1 MSNNAGSSCN
11 NDGSS
16 NNSSSG
22 GARVATDPKKS
33 FSLHCCCVIV
43 DITPVS
49 QPVARL
55 TSATTASGRDVAA
68 AGAAGGGA
76 AGGASSSGLG
86 LSENVSQLA
95 SQLFRFGSKKRSG
108 VCICNAHLHH
118 GSLDRLLQQQQE
130 QQQQQQQP
138 QQQQQQ
144 QQASG
149 ERSISWLVD
158 GGGAGALLN
167 AASSDESDDK
177 KQQQLKQQQQLLA
190 DETPPRPPAAKS
202 KPKHSVKEEF
212 ERGVEVEKFY
222 HQINGD
228 IFEITRRVR
237 AKHEESIKRKG
248 SVRLTEPHYV
258 RVPPQL
264 PPRRQKSAEEVAMP
278 KSALRQTEQLEWFD
292 RKAQQRHSARSAEGG
307 QVREETMEWLRLQ
320 KRDRDRDRETPA
332 RTASGPSEITVLKDE
347 LPDWLLEHLP
357 RRAEIGA
364 ADKPVS
370 SAYAKALAE
379 LLKKPLSRQSSGPCE
394 VSLLKTDI
402 MDWLTKMQST
412 GSAQSKA
419 TRRGQHRSKGG
430 SIRSNSQEEQSTE
443 HAALQRKRH
452 SLGHSE
458 EEEQQQKQQQQ
469 QQKQQQQLPRLDWI
483 AYPLHTATAA
493 ATTTV
498 PSGYDVPVRR
508 EERARERR
516 LRHSASEVVSTATT
530 TPQLERLERLYAK
543 PHKER
548 YQYVP
553 KDTSA
558 STHHKSKR
566 ERSRRHQTQ
575 RSATVT
581 EMSLPRAANP
591 CKAKRKSSSAE
602 RAPRSRSPS
611 PCTDP
616 ACPLLP
622 VCTDPH
628 CRYLECRRRR
638 CLTSSASSVNLA
650 RHQQLAQVQL
660 HAVPAHLINDSA
672 ATTPTTTATPPPTT
686 AAIDVAAATAAAA
699 AAAATSTERRL
710 IICHECRSCAPLLS
724 CQNRKCLNA
733 AKCNSLP
740 RCAADFNRLR
750 TTLAQPPATLDDIE
764 PAPLDL
770 ELQPL
775 PLLPQ
780 QQQQQQHQAPQ
791 QLQHYRSNSQPN
803 TLQRGDSNLG
813 WLETVQQ
820 QHQLQ
825 PQQQQHLAQQPQHHH
840 HHHQHVLHTVTSNGG
855 GKLMKS
861 ASAASLNSRRRRHKT
876 VHFGENLL
884 REVCQNRKLIKEQE
898 QVPSGSA
905 PMQANIQMLYNFVEG
920 VLSSWVDDDED
931 QVRSGAESEPEH
943 GLVALQP
950 IHRCNRLRYQC
961 IRRVVEEAA
970 DLQGTLKLGNSRY
983 RHRHWR
989 STAKQCNEM
998 FLRKIS
1004 DDDRMSLTTA
1014 VSDEDDGESVMASP
1028 YKAKATGTAASSF
1041 NCTGAVRKAGF
1052 LSVKK
1057 WLLRK
1062 KHQIELARKRG
1073 WKGYWVCLKGT
1084 TLLFYPC
1091 DSREGRSVEAA
1102 PKHLI
1107 IVDGA
1112 IMQPIPEHPKRDY
1125 IFCLSTAFGDA
1136 YLFQAPCQV
1145 ELENWVNSIHSA
1157 CAAAFARHRGKTGTL
1172 HLLQEEIFRL
1182 EKAIES
1188 DHKLKHMAEL
1198 QQSVVTDQ
1206 ETRHQIQT
1214 QILQWEENLER
1225 LHCEQFRLR
1234 CYMASLQSGEL
1245 PNPKSLLTHVSRPT
1259 KNTLNKLGVFTVSS
1273 FHAFICARSPSL
1285 LNNLLAGRGATKRR
1299 PPMLSR
1305 SNSGSSRRS
1314 MQMNSRDEP
1323 EKTFKVAMPDNAY
1336 STVYLR
1342 EAMSVEEFLA
1352 SACAR
1357 RSLNPM
1363 EHFVRV
1369 KKRRDMEDHN
1379 YFVPHRNDLIENY
1392 LHNHEFVEVC
1402 MKILYQVELQRT
1414 TLEQMWGF
1422 SVEAE
1427 LIENAERQD
1436 ELCCYVSRVEDKSVA
1451 MHNGIIKGDEI
1462 MVINGAIV
1470 SDLDMMYLESVLQEE
1485 QSLSMMMRS
1494 SRTEPPDLVG
1504 IMRVTDDMI
1513 DSLVCPPPPTDPP
1526 VMSEEMITGLIVPAP
1541 GWNGTGKD
1549 LYSPEAESSPAP
1561 SFVDPTVAQ
1570 LSVGI
1575 VGGVAGLGVAK
1586 PTSRTSS
1593 FEIENLL
1600 KTAEQVTGFCRSPQ
1614 ETRKSSPTGSVT
1626 SSVSTTAL
1634 TPSRQ
1639 LTDAEKLRKVI
1650 MELVDTE
1657 RTYVKHLNNLLEHYL
1672 EPMKRETFLS
1682 NAEINALFGNI
1693 HEIVTFQRQFL
1704 QNLEEALELEPE
1716 FNKFEHCGQFRNV
1729 LFAIGSAFLYYVNHF
1744 KLYSSFCA
1752 SHSKAQKVL
1761 HPNEGNH
1768 ALQEFLAARN
1778 PKQQHSSTLES
1789 YLIKPIQR
1797 ILKYPLLLQQM
1808 RNLTDTRADEHVH
1821 LCEALKGMEKVAE
1834 HINEMQRIHEEYGAI
1849 FDHLFRQHQKSCK
1862 QPIDLS
1868 PGDLLYYG
1876 GVEWL
1881 NISDFLGKIKKGLE
1895 LHAMCFV
1902 FKSAVVFLCKE
1913 RLRQKKKLMGVS
1925 SKNAPNEVEII
1936 RYQVLIP
1943 VTEVQVRASSAKDM
1957 DSHFLWEL
1965 IHLRSQLQRR
1975 SEKVYVL
1982 SNSTADFRNAFLK
1995 TIRQIIRESVR
2006 NMSIPMKNFGGS
2018 SGSVSGLSSQLG
2030 GYAGNSQTLERPK
2043 QQITIVQGSHT
2054 LGKPKKKSGSQR
2066 HSAGNIDYD
2075 NLSGSQE
2082 GDDLPPTVGVV
2093 HYAPHTHTQQQ
2104 QQLLQ
2109 QQQQQQGGFRSRSK
2123 TLGDVTDAQQPQQQ
2137 QQPQQAAGPHPQP
2150 HPHPREPPP
2159 PPIRQPHLHHHSTD
2173 IERIDPGTKSEG
2185 EEDSQQGT
2193 IRPKATLGRTPNHL
2207 TLSTTS
2213 TLSVG
2218 STGSQ
2223 ARLIQ
2228 SSHPPASYQPV
2239 LMKDLGKS
2247 PSDCE
2252 LYSETEL
2259 ESEAH
2264 AAQVAATF
2272 NLSLGSSGSL
2282 FTTTTAITEP
2292 SHSLQLTQSQTP
2304 SSSSSSPH
2312 SNQII
2317 RHLSPRQ
2324 SPRQSP
2330 REEIEVI
2337 EIFESEA
2344 ERLAATQQVAVVHQ
2358 HSGRESQSQKKR
2370 SEREMIVATDHA
2382 KLTETDATSRYMDKH
2397 LSELEQEDLAGL
2409 AAGRT
2414 CDIAAYMASLRE
2426 KSFDGADVDAEEA
2439 QDQQQNDSSL
2449 SPEPQTIVENTQQII
2464 TVDIE
2469 SPSSRPATESDS
2481 TGGNTTGASE
2491 RSGDETED
2499 EPTNSLASH
2508 IVVIDKKVD
2517 KVFKTKAPEKVAGR
2531 SKSGKRQSIYI
2542 SPDRSK
2548 SQGSSPVRII
2558 KIKSPRNSVSE
2569 QGKRRDSS
2577 QDRLSGSGSGS
2588 GSVAGSGS
2596 GRRTPSPRRSSEG
2609 GGGILKHTSMGG
2621 GGILKP
2627 PASPAKSKSPDRS
2640 CLKKGGPSHVCN
2652 VESSMSLSPRV
2663 SPRGSIDHLSP
2674 DRGISCQR
2682 HSPRS
2687 SFDSHGSSDH
2697 NLDVP
2702 YGGAGGGGGGGA
2714 RKRSMSAHGSFETG
2728 HKAGQGQETYQYYPV
2743 YDNQTCSDHY
2753 VAAAPTSS
2761 RHSRLSKSLE
2771 RSTSRD
2777 STTTSSSHRPYGISP
2792 ERSYVVYSSGPL
2804 RSQSAENTFSQQ
2816 PIYDALP
2823 PRQAPQQ
2830 YMPMV
2835 SYMPDM
2841 DMDVGV
2847 DVGYGPSCPHEQAGY
2862 QLSSSAPEYT
2872 TCIDCL
2878 YQKRPS

>member
-1 MSNNAGSSCN
+1 MGNKLSCSCAPLMRKAYRYEDSPWQSSRRRDGHLLSSFRLWAEVFHVSASGAGTVKWQQVSEDLVPVNITCIQDSPECIFHITAYN
-11 NDGSS
+11 SQVDKILDVRLVQPGTRIGQASECFVYWKDPMTNDTWGLNFTSPID
-16 NNSSSG
+16 
-22 GARVATDPKKS
+22 AKQFRE
-33 FSLHCCCVIV
+33 CCC
-43 DITPVS
+43 
-49 QPVARL
+49 
-55 TSATTASGRDVAA
+55 DVLQSPSFKFSRK
-68 AGAAGGGA
+68 
-76 AGGASSSGLG
+76 ASSSYSLKLDPPGKG
-86 LSENVSQLA
+86 KVKAKRKPLSTPASPSRVRQEPQCTCMSAEQYARLRTDPRVRGSSTLPRNV
-95 SQLFRFGSKKRSG
+95 GSHRITDVDG
-108 VCICNAHLHH
+108 
-118 GSLDRLLQQQQE
+118 QQQGKVVSAVSSTSLYDNVASGGPSQAGDTLQRQLKGQDGAMVANAGVNTNTPGVIVTGVGSGSDMCTQNHVGSQVGQDDGGACQMDMDLSKSE
-130 QQQQQQQP
+130 GTQVGGGLHQSVGTSTKSTGTRSKDFNEDMTRDAHSHDMHHQHNVINNNTRRKTKSTEDMNVDTSTLKRMLKPMPSTESPVTSPEMGRRRYNYYNANAAQTLGPQHMHQHAMNMAMGGGGGGGGGHHVMNNNTLGRGSGGGGGSQSSRFSGSRSSHEIGRGYPPRNLYLELERERERSCIEGSPPSDNVMFDNQCYATTPSSSNGNSDQDQSYGQQQP
-138 QQQQQQ
+138 QQQSSQQ
-144 QQASG
+144 
-149 ERSISWLVD
+149 
-158 GGGAGALLN
+158 
-167 AASSDESDDK
+167 
-177 KQQQLKQQQQLLA
+177 
-190 DETPPRPPAAKS
+190 
-202 KPKHSVKEEF
+202 
-212 ERGVEVEKFY
+212 
-222 HQINGD
+222 
-228 IFEITRRVR
+228 
-237 AKHEESIKRKG
+237 
-248 SVRLTEPHYV
+248 
-258 RVPPQL
+258 
-264 PPRRQKSAEEVAMP
+264 
-278 KSALRQTEQLEWFD
+278 
-292 RKAQQRHSARSAEGG
+292 
-307 QVREETMEWLRLQ
+307 
-320 KRDRDRDRETPA
+320 
-332 RTASGPSEITVLKDE
+332 
-347 LPDWLLEHLP
+347 
-357 RRAEIGA
+357 
-364 ADKPVS
+364 
-370 SAYAKALAE
+370 
-379 LLKKPLSRQSSGPCE
+379 
-394 VSLLKTDI
+394 
-402 MDWLTKMQST
+402 
-412 GSAQSKA
+412 
-419 TRRGQHRSKGG
+419 
-430 SIRSNSQEEQSTE
+430 
-443 HAALQRKRH
+443 
-452 SLGHSE
+452 
-458 EEEQQQKQQQQ
+458 
-469 QQKQQQQLPRLDWI
+469 
-483 AYPLHTATAA
+483 
-493 ATTTV
+493 
-498 PSGYDVPVRR
+498 
-508 EERARERR
+508 
-516 LRHSASEVVSTATT
+516 
-530 TPQLERLERLYAK
+530 
-543 PHKER
+543 
-548 YQYVP
+548 
-553 KDTSA
+553 
-558 STHHKSKR
+558 
-566 ERSRRHQTQ
+566 
-575 RSATVT
+575 
-581 EMSLPRAANP
+581 
-591 CKAKRKSSSAE
+591 
-602 RAPRSRSPS
+602 
-611 PCTDP
+611 
-616 ACPLLP
+616 
-622 VCTDPH
+622 
-628 CRYLECRRRR
+628 
-638 CLTSSASSVNLA
+638 
-650 RHQQLAQVQL
+650 
-660 HAVPAHLINDSA
+660 
-672 ATTPTTTATPPPTT
+672 
-686 AAIDVAAATAAAA
+686 
-699 AAAATSTERRL
+699 
-710 IICHECRSCAPLLS
+710 
-724 CQNRKCLNA
+724 
-733 AKCNSLP
+733 
-740 RCAADFNRLR
+740 
-750 TTLAQPPATLDDIE
+750 
-764 PAPLDL
+764 
-770 ELQPL
+770 
-775 PLLPQ
+775 Q
-780 QQQQQQHQAPQ
+780 QQQQQQHQPHPQ
-791 QLQHYRSNSQPN
+791 QRSS
-803 TLQRGDSNLG
+803 R
-813 WLETVQQ
+813 
-820 QHQLQ
+820 HQ
-825 PQQQQHLAQQPQHHH
+825 
-840 HHHQHVLHTVTSNGG
+840 HHQHQQAPNVTPTPGSPTSRLLMEYEMHLRNTLAKGMDAESYSLHTFEALLSQSMENLANAKSSTLPLPPHRPLSTIRDKERDRDRDGYYSDRNELIRERERERDRGYLSDHNASFSNSRCASCIGESARAQWFRHSDG
-855 GKLMKS
+855 WRSGSSTIGSGSGHGMMTQQVPGSGHKRSPWDSLPSLRQDSSLNDSGYKS
-861 ASAASLNSRRRRHKT
+861 ARADSLEQRAEFIRQDS
-876 VHFGENLL
+876 L
-884 REVCQNRKLIKEQE
+884 RSE
-898 QVPSGSA
+898 
-905 PMQANIQMLYNFVEG
+905 Y
-920 VLSSWVDDDED
+920 LSDRE
-931 QVRSGAESEPEH
+931 
-943 GLVALQP
+943 
-950 IHRCNRLRYQC
+950 
-961 IRRVVEEAA
+961 
-970 DLQGTLKLGNSRY
+970 SRY
-983 RHRHWR
+983 GIVQQASIE
-989 STAKQCNEM
+989 STDSRMCYLTSSE
-998 FLRKIS
+998 IS

-1342 EAMSVEEFLA
+1342 DAMSVEEFLA

-1561 SFVDPTVAQ
+1561 SFVEPTVSQ
-1570 LSVGI
+1570 LAVGA
-1575 VGGVAGLGVAK
+1575 GGVSGLGVAK

-2043 QQITIVQGSHT
+2043 QQITIVHGSHT

-2093 HYAPHTHTQQQ
+2093 HYAPHT
-2104 QQLLQ
+2104 Q
-2109 QQQQQQGGFRSRSK
+2109 QQQQQPGGNGGGFRGRSK
-2123 TLGDVTDAQQPQQQ
+2123 TLGDVTDIIQSPVDSQQPPHQMQQQ
-2137 QQPQQAAGPHPQP
+2137 QQQQQAAAPHQHPHP

-2247 PSDCE
+2247 
-2252 LYSETEL
+2252 SESEIES

-2282 FTTTTAITEP
+2282 FATTTTITTVSSDP
-2292 SHSLQLTQSQTP
+2292 DPYPLSLTQTQTQSLSQTL
-2304 SSSSSSPH
+2304 
-2312 SNQII
+2312 

-2330 REEIEVI
+2330 KQEIEVI

-2344 ERLAATQQVAVVHQ
+2344 ERNAASQQVAVVHQ
-2358 HSGRESQSQKKR
+2358 HPSGSRDSQHKR
-2370 SEREMIVATDHA
+2370 RERERDSSSSSGCSEHVA
-2382 KLTETDATSRYMDKH
+2382 ESDATSRYMDKH
-2397 LSELEQEDLAGL
+2397 LSDLEQENL
-2409 AAGRT
+2409 AAGT

-2426 KSFDGADVDAEEA
+2426 KSFDAADIAEEA
-2439 QDQQQNDSSL
+2439 ADQQQNDSSL
-2449 SPEPQTIVENTQQII
+2449 SPEPQTIVENTQQTV

-2469 SPSSRPATESDS
+2469 SPSRPATESDS
-2481 TGGNTTGASE
+2481 TGNTTGPSE

-2499 EPTNSLASH
+2499 EPTSSLASH

-2517 KVFKTKAPEKVAGR
+2517 KVFKAKSPERGTAAAATATGTVK
-2531 SKSGKRQSIYI
+2531 SKTSKRQSIYI
-2542 SPDRSK
+2542 SPDRCK

-2558 KIKSPRNSVSE
+2558 KIKSPRSSVSE
-2569 QGKRRDSS
+2569 QGKRLSICSSRDNS
-2577 QDRLSGSGSGS
+2577 QDRLS
-2588 GSVAGSGS
+2588 A

-2609 GGGILKHTSMGG
+2609 GGGILKHTNTG

-2640 CLKKGGPSHVCN
+2640 CLKKGGPSHVCSA
-2652 VESSMSLSPRV
+2652 EPTTAATSLSPRI
-2663 SPRGSIDHLSP
+2663 SPRSSVDHLSP
-2674 DRGISCQR
+2674 DRASICQR

-2687 SFDSHGSSDH
+2687 SFDSRDGGSDH

-2702 YGGAGGGGGGGA
+2702 YGGS

-2728 HKAGQGQETYQYYPV
+2728 HKPHAQETYQYYPV

-2753 VAAAPTSS
+2753 VAAAPTTNRYGGSGNG
-2761 RHSRLSKSLE
+2761 RSRLSKSLE

-2777 STTTSSSHRPYGISP
+2777 STTSSSYRAYGVSP

-2804 RSQSAENTFSQQ
+2804 RSQSAENTFSQ
-2816 PIYDALP
+2816 PIYDAL

-2830 YMPMV
+2830 YMPMTMPMV
-2835 SYMPDM
+2835 SYMQEMDM
-2841 DMDVGV
+2841 DMEM
-2847 DVGYGPSCPHEQAGY
+2847 GYGPPPSCPHEPTGQSSY

>member
-1 MSNNAGSSCN
+1 MEQ
-11 NDGSS
+11 
-16 NNSSSG
+16 
-22 GARVATDPKKS
+22 K
-33 FSLHCCCVIV
+33 
-43 DITPVS
+43 
-49 QPVARL
+49 
-55 TSATTASGRDVAA
+55 
-68 AGAAGGGA
+68 
-76 AGGASSSGLG
+76 
-86 LSENVSQLA
+86 
-95 SQLFRFGSKKRSG
+95 
-108 VCICNAHLHH
+108 CI
-118 GSLDRLLQQQQE
+118 R
-130 QQQQQQQP
+130 
-138 QQQQQQ
+138 
-144 QQASG
+144 
-149 ERSISWLVD
+149 
-158 GGGAGALLN
+158 
-167 AASSDESDDK
+167 
-177 KQQQLKQQQQLLA
+177 
-190 DETPPRPPAAKS
+190 
-202 KPKHSVKEEF
+202 
-212 ERGVEVEKFY
+212 
-222 HQINGD
+222 
-228 IFEITRRVR
+228 
-237 AKHEESIKRKG
+237 RKG
-248 SVRLTEPHYV
+248 SVRVTEPAGAHPHV
-258 RVPPQL
+258 RIEQRPQL
-264 PPRRQKSAEEVAMP
+264 PPRRQKSAEEVATMP
-278 KSALRQTEQLEWFD
+278 KSALRQPPEQLEWFD

-307 QVREETMEWLRLQ
+307 QVRDETMEWLKLQ
-320 KRDRDRDRETPA
+320 KTSSPSQPV
-332 RTASGPSEITVLKDE
+332 RTSSGPSEITVLKDE
-347 LPDWLLEHLP
+347 LPDWLLDHLP
-357 RRAEIGA
+357 RKKERDRDRERLPSDAG
-364 ADKPVS
+364 KGVGS
-370 SAYAKALAE
+370 SAYAKALSE

-394 VSLLKTDI
+394 FSLLKTDI
-402 MDWLTKMQST
+402 VEWLTKMQVSGGGT
-412 GSAQSKA
+412 ERGKSRRSHHRRNGSGGDAQP
-419 TRRGQHRSKGG
+419 
-430 SIRSNSQEEQSTE
+430 RSNSQEDAQD
-443 HAALQRKRH
+443 HGQPKAMGHRKRH
-452 SLGHSE
+452 SLGHSGAAS
-458 EEEQQQKQQQQ
+458 EEEQQQ
-469 QQKQQQQLPRLDWI
+469 LTADWI
-483 AYPLHTATAA
+483 AYPLHKLQSLGKQPPPPPTSI
-493 ATTTV
+493 
-498 PSGYDVPVRR
+498 PSGYAVPSALSHTPLCQRR
-508 EERARERR
+508 EERSRERR
-516 LRHSASEVVSTATT
+516 LRHSASEVVGSGAGTASNAH
-530 TPQLERLERLYAK
+530 LERLYAK

-553 KDTSA
+553 KTSKEA
-558 STHHKSKR
+558 GGGAGGGGGGVKK

-575 RSATVT
+575 RSATVSD
-581 EMSLPRAANP
+581 MSAQRSGGQ
-591 CKAKRKSSSAE
+591 KRKSSSAE
-602 RAPRSRSPS
+602 RAPRSPSPG

-616 ACPLLP
+616 DCPLLP
-622 VCTDPH
+622 ICTDPH
-628 CRYLECRRRR
+628 CRYQECQARQ
-638 CLTSSASSVNLA
+638 CLTSSVSSVNLA

-660 HAVPAHLINDSA
+660 HAVPMGMGSDVP
-672 ATTPTTTATPPPTT
+672 TTPSTTATPPPPPPP
-686 AAIDVAAATAAAA
+686 ASAGGAGIGGGGILG
-699 AAAATSTERRL
+699 TERRL
-710 IICHECRSCAPLLS
+710 VICHDCRSCAPLLS
-724 CQNRKCLNA
+724 CRNRKCLNA

-750 TTLAQPPATLDDIE
+750 TQLAQPPTTLDDIE

-770 ELQPL
+770 DLEMQPL
-775 PLLPQ
+775 PSPPRPHPY
-780 QQQQQQHQAPQ
+780 QHQHQ
-791 QLQHYRSNSQPN
+791 HHHYRSNSQPN
-803 TLQRGDSNLG
+803 TLQRGDSASSGGGTGSGGGGGLQMG
-813 WLETVQQ
+813 GGSLAWLEPTTTLVQP
-820 QHQLQ
+820 L
-825 PQQQQHLAQQPQHHH
+825 PAYVHH
-840 HHHQHVLHTVTSNGG
+840 SN

-884 REVCQNRKLIKEQE
+884 REVCQNRKLIKTET

-905 PMQANIQMLYNFVEG
+905 PMKANIQMLYNFVEG
-920 VLSSWVDDDED
+920 VLSAWVDDDED

-943 GLVALQP
+943 GVVPMQP

-1342 EAMSVEEFLA
+1342 DAMSVEEFLA

-1357 RSLNPM
+1357 RNLNPM

-1541 GWNGTGKD
+1541 GWNGTSKD

-1561 SFVDPTVAQ
+1561 SFVDPAMAAQ
-1570 LSVGI
+1570 LAAGGGVV
-1575 VGGVAGLGVAK
+1575 VGGMGGMGGMGGLGVAK

-1600 KTAEQVTGFCRSPQ
+1600 KTAEQ

-1639 LTDAEKLRKVI
+1639 LTDAEKLRKVV

-1704 QNLEEALELEPE
+1704 QNLEESLDLEPE

-1925 SKNAPNEVEII
+1925 SKNATNEVEII

-2018 SGSVSGLSSQLG
+2018 SGSVSGHSSQG
-2030 GYAGNSQTLERPK
+2030 MGPGMGYAGNSQTLERPK
-2043 QQITIVQGSHT
+2043 QQITIVHGSHT

-2082 GDDLPPTVGVV
+2082 ADDLPPSVGVV
-2093 HYAPHTHTQQQ
+2093 HYASGHTHGQQMQ
-2104 QQLLQ
+2104 PAGFRGRSKTVGDVAEITCSSPEPQ
-2109 QQQQQQGGFRSRSK
+2109 QQQQQQQH
-2123 TLGDVTDAQQPQQQ
+2123 VQQVQQGH
-2137 QQPQQAAGPHPQP
+2137 AHGHP

-2159 PPIRQPHLHHHSTD
+2159 PPIRQPHLHHHSSD

-2239 LMKDLGKS
+2239 LMKDLG
-2247 PSDCE
+2247 
-2252 LYSETEL
+2252 
-2259 ESEAH
+2259 
-2264 AAQVAATF
+2264 
-2272 NLSLGSSGSL
+2272 
-2282 FTTTTAITEP
+2282 
-2292 SHSLQLTQSQTP
+2292 
-2304 SSSSSSPH
+2304 
-2312 SNQII
+2312 
-2317 RHLSPRQ
+2317 
-2324 SPRQSP
+2324 
-2330 REEIEVI
+2330 
-2337 EIFESEA
+2337 
-2344 ERLAATQQVAVVHQ
+2344 
-2358 HSGRESQSQKKR
+2358 
-2370 SEREMIVATDHA
+2370 
-2382 KLTETDATSRYMDKH
+2382 
-2397 LSELEQEDLAGL
+2397 
-2409 AAGRT
+2409 
-2414 CDIAAYMASLRE
+2414 
-2426 KSFDGADVDAEEA
+2426 
-2439 QDQQQNDSSL
+2439 
-2449 SPEPQTIVENTQQII
+2449 
-2464 TVDIE
+2464 
-2469 SPSSRPATESDS
+2469 
-2481 TGGNTTGASE
+2481 
-2491 RSGDETED
+2491 
-2499 EPTNSLASH
+2499 
-2508 IVVIDKKVD
+2508 
-2517 KVFKTKAPEKVAGR
+2517 
-2531 SKSGKRQSIYI
+2531 
-2542 SPDRSK
+2542 
-2548 SQGSSPVRII
+2548 SPVW
-2558 KIKSPRNSVSE
+2558 KPR
-2569 QGKRRDSS
+2569 DM
-2577 QDRLSGSGSGS
+2577 
-2588 GSVAGSGS
+2588 
-2596 GRRTPSPRRSSEG
+2596 
-2609 GGGILKHTSMGG
+2609 I
-2621 GGILKP
+2621 
-2627 PASPAKSKSPDRS
+2627 
-2640 CLKKGGPSHVCN
+2640 
-2652 VESSMSLSPRV
+2652 
-2663 SPRGSIDHLSP
+2663 
-2674 DRGISCQR
+2674 
-2682 HSPRS
+2682 
-2687 SFDSHGSSDH
+2687 
-2697 NLDVP
+2697 NLGTDP
-2702 YGGAGGGGGGGA
+2702 
-2714 RKRSMSAHGSFETG
+2714 
-2728 HKAGQGQETYQYYPV
+2728 Q
-2743 YDNQTCSDHY
+2743 
-2753 VAAAPTSS
+2753 
-2761 RHSRLSKSLE
+2761 
-2771 RSTSRD
+2771 
-2777 STTTSSSHRPYGISP
+2777 STTRK
-2792 ERSYVVYSSGPL
+2792 
-2804 RSQSAENTFSQQ
+2804 
-2816 PIYDALP
+2816 D
-2823 PRQAPQQ
+2823 
-2830 YMPMV
+2830 
-2835 SYMPDM
+2835 
-2841 DMDVGV
+2841 DV
-2847 DVGYGPSCPHEQAGY
+2847 
-2862 QLSSSAPEYT
+2862 
-2872 TCIDCL
+2872 
-2878 YQKRPS
+2878 KN

>member
-1 MSNNAGSSCN
+1 MGNKLSCSCAPLMRKAYRYEDSPWQSSRRR
-11 NDGSS
+11 DGHLLSS
-16 NNSSSG
+16 FRLW
-22 GARVATDPKKS
+22 AEV
-33 FSLHCCCVIV
+33 FH
-43 DITPVS
+43 VS
-49 QPVARL
+49 
-55 TSATTASGRDVAA
+55 ASGAGTVKWQQVSEDLVPVNITCIQDSPECIFHITAYNSQVDKILDVRLVQPGTRIGQASECFVYWKDPMTNDTWGLNFTSPIDA
-68 AGAAGGGA
+68 KQFRECCSPSFKFSRK
-76 AGGASSSGLG
+76 ASSSYSLKLDPPGKG
-86 LSENVSQLA
+86 KVKAKRKPLSTPASPSRVRQEPQCTCMSAEQYARLRTDPRVRGSSTLPRNV
-95 SQLFRFGSKKRSG
+95 GSHRITDVDG
-108 VCICNAHLHH
+108 
-118 GSLDRLLQQQQE
+118 QQQGKVVSAVSSTSLYDNVASGGPSQAGDTLQRQLKGQDGAMVANAGVNTNTPGVIVTGVGSGSDMCTQNHVGSQVGQDDGGACQMDMDLSKSE
-130 QQQQQQQP
+130 GTQVGGGLHQSVGTSTKSTGTRSKDFNEDMTRDAHSHDMHHQHNVINNNTRRKTKSTEDMNVDTSTLKRMLKPMPSTESPVTSPEMGRRRYNYYNANAAQTLGPQHMHQHAMNMAMGGGGGGGGGHHVMNNNTLGRGSGGGGGSQSSRFSGSRSSHEIGRGYPPRNLYLELERERERSCIEGSPPSDNVMFDNQCYATTPSSSNGNSDQDQSYGQQQP
-138 QQQQQQ
+138 QQQSSQQ
-144 QQASG
+144 
-149 ERSISWLVD
+149 
-158 GGGAGALLN
+158 
-167 AASSDESDDK
+167 
-177 KQQQLKQQQQLLA
+177 
-190 DETPPRPPAAKS
+190 
-202 KPKHSVKEEF
+202 
-212 ERGVEVEKFY
+212 
-222 HQINGD
+222 
-228 IFEITRRVR
+228 
-237 AKHEESIKRKG
+237 
-248 SVRLTEPHYV
+248 
-258 RVPPQL
+258 
-264 PPRRQKSAEEVAMP
+264 
-278 KSALRQTEQLEWFD
+278 
-292 RKAQQRHSARSAEGG
+292 
-307 QVREETMEWLRLQ
+307 
-320 KRDRDRDRETPA
+320 
-332 RTASGPSEITVLKDE
+332 
-347 LPDWLLEHLP
+347 
-357 RRAEIGA
+357 
-364 ADKPVS
+364 
-370 SAYAKALAE
+370 
-379 LLKKPLSRQSSGPCE
+379 
-394 VSLLKTDI
+394 
-402 MDWLTKMQST
+402 
-412 GSAQSKA
+412 
-419 TRRGQHRSKGG
+419 
-430 SIRSNSQEEQSTE
+430 
-443 HAALQRKRH
+443 
-452 SLGHSE
+452 
-458 EEEQQQKQQQQ
+458 
-469 QQKQQQQLPRLDWI
+469 
-483 AYPLHTATAA
+483 
-493 ATTTV
+493 
-498 PSGYDVPVRR
+498 
-508 EERARERR
+508 
-516 LRHSASEVVSTATT
+516 
-530 TPQLERLERLYAK
+530 
-543 PHKER
+543 
-548 YQYVP
+548 
-553 KDTSA
+553 
-558 STHHKSKR
+558 
-566 ERSRRHQTQ
+566 
-575 RSATVT
+575 
-581 EMSLPRAANP
+581 
-591 CKAKRKSSSAE
+591 
-602 RAPRSRSPS
+602 
-611 PCTDP
+611 
-616 ACPLLP
+616 
-622 VCTDPH
+622 
-628 CRYLECRRRR
+628 
-638 CLTSSASSVNLA
+638 
-650 RHQQLAQVQL
+650 
-660 HAVPAHLINDSA
+660 
-672 ATTPTTTATPPPTT
+672 
-686 AAIDVAAATAAAA
+686 
-699 AAAATSTERRL
+699 
-710 IICHECRSCAPLLS
+710 
-724 CQNRKCLNA
+724 
-733 AKCNSLP
+733 
-740 RCAADFNRLR
+740 
-750 TTLAQPPATLDDIE
+750 
-764 PAPLDL
+764 
-770 ELQPL
+770 
-775 PLLPQ
+775 Q
-780 QQQQQQHQAPQ
+780 QQQQQQHQPHPQ
-791 QLQHYRSNSQPN
+791 QRSS
-803 TLQRGDSNLG
+803 R
-813 WLETVQQ
+813 
-820 QHQLQ
+820 HQ
-825 PQQQQHLAQQPQHHH
+825 
-840 HHHQHVLHTVTSNGG
+840 HHQHQQAPNVTPTPGSPTSRLLMEYEMHLRNTLAKGMDAESYSLHTFEALLSQSMENLANAKSSTLPLPPHRPLSTIRDKERDRDRDGYYSDRNELIRERERERDRGYLSDHNASFSNSRCASCIGESARAQWFRHSDG
-855 GKLMKS
+855 WRSGSSTIGSGSGHGMMTQQVPGSGHKRSPWDSLPSLRQDSSLNDSGYKS
-861 ASAASLNSRRRRHKT
+861 ARADSLEQRAEFIRQDS
-876 VHFGENLL
+876 L
-884 REVCQNRKLIKEQE
+884 RSE
-898 QVPSGSA
+898 
-905 PMQANIQMLYNFVEG
+905 Y
-920 VLSSWVDDDED
+920 LSDRE
-931 QVRSGAESEPEH
+931 
-943 GLVALQP
+943 
-950 IHRCNRLRYQC
+950 
-961 IRRVVEEAA
+961 
-970 DLQGTLKLGNSRY
+970 SRY
-983 RHRHWR
+983 GIVQQASIE
-989 STAKQCNEM
+989 STDSRMCYLTSSE
-998 FLRKIS
+998 IS

-1342 EAMSVEEFLA
+1342 DAMSVEEFLA

-1561 SFVDPTVAQ
+1561 SFVEPTVSQ
-1570 LSVGI
+1570 LAVGA
-1575 VGGVAGLGVAK
+1575 GGVSGLGVAK

-1600 KTAEQVTGFCRSPQ
+1600 KTAEQ

-2043 QQITIVQGSHT
+2043 QQITIVHGSHT

-2093 HYAPHTHTQQQ
+2093 HYAPHT
-2104 QQLLQ
+2104 Q
-2109 QQQQQQGGFRSRSK
+2109 QQQQQPGGNGGGFRGRSK
-2123 TLGDVTDAQQPQQQ
+2123 TLGDVTDIIQSPVDSQQPPHQMQQQ
-2137 QQPQQAAGPHPQP
+2137 QQQQQAAAPHQHPHP

-2247 PSDCE
+2247 
-2252 LYSETEL
+2252 SESEIES

-2282 FTTTTAITEP
+2282 FATTTTITTVSSDP
-2292 SHSLQLTQSQTP
+2292 DPYPLSLTQTQTQSLSQTL
-2304 SSSSSSPH
+2304 
-2312 SNQII
+2312 

-2330 REEIEVI
+2330 KQEIEVI

-2344 ERLAATQQVAVVHQ
+2344 ERNAASQQVAVVHQ
-2358 HSGRESQSQKKR
+2358 HPSGSRDSQHKR
-2370 SEREMIVATDHA
+2370 RERERDSSSSSGCSEHVA
-2382 KLTETDATSRYMDKH
+2382 ESDATSRYMDKH
-2397 LSELEQEDLAGL
+2397 LSDLEQENL
-2409 AAGRT
+2409 AAGT

-2426 KSFDGADVDAEEA
+2426 KSFDAADIAEEA
-2439 QDQQQNDSSL
+2439 ADQQQNDSSL
-2449 SPEPQTIVENTQQII
+2449 SPEPQTIVENTQQTV

-2469 SPSSRPATESDS
+2469 SPSRPATESDS
-2481 TGGNTTGASE
+2481 TGNTTGPSE

-2499 EPTNSLASH
+2499 EPTSSLASH

-2517 KVFKTKAPEKVAGR
+2517 KVFKAKSPERGTAAAATATGTVK
-2531 SKSGKRQSIYI
+2531 SKTSKRQSIYI
-2542 SPDRSK
+2542 SPDRCK

-2558 KIKSPRNSVSE
+2558 KIKSPRSSVSE
-2569 QGKRRDSS
+2569 QGKRLSICSSRDNS
-2577 QDRLSGSGSGS
+2577 QDRLS
-2588 GSVAGSGS
+2588 A

-2609 GGGILKHTSMGG
+2609 GGGILKHTNTG

-2640 CLKKGGPSHVCN
+2640 CLKKGGPSHVCSA
-2652 VESSMSLSPRV
+2652 EPTTAATSLSPRI
-2663 SPRGSIDHLSP
+2663 SPRSSVDHLSP
-2674 DRGISCQR
+2674 DRASICQR

-2687 SFDSHGSSDH
+2687 SFDSRDGGSDH

-2702 YGGAGGGGGGGA
+2702 YGGS

-2728 HKAGQGQETYQYYPV
+2728 HKPHAQETYQYYPV

-2753 VAAAPTSS
+2753 VAAAPTTNRYGGSGNG
-2761 RHSRLSKSLE
+2761 RSRLSKSLE

-2777 STTTSSSHRPYGISP
+2777 STTSSSYRAYGVSP

-2804 RSQSAENTFSQQ
+2804 RSQSAENTFSQ
-2816 PIYDALP
+2816 PIYDAL

-2830 YMPMV
+2830 YMPMTMPMV
-2835 SYMPDM
+2835 SYMQEMDM
-2841 DMDVGV
+2841 DMEM
-2847 DVGYGPSCPHEQAGY
+2847 GYGPPPSCPHEPTGQSSY

>member
-1 MSNNAGSSCN
+1 MQSLEQAQLGQL
-11 NDGSS
+11 
-16 NNSSSG
+16 
-22 GARVATDPKKS
+22 DPALK
-33 FSLHCCCVIV
+33 
-43 DITPVS
+43 T
-49 QPVARL
+49 
-55 TSATTASGRDVAA
+55 
-68 AGAAGGGA
+68 
-76 AGGASSSGLG
+76 
-86 LSENVSQLA
+86 
-95 SQLFRFGSKKRSG
+95 
-108 VCICNAHLHH
+108 HH
-118 GSLDRLLQQQQE
+118 GSLDRLLQQQEKQL
-130 QQQQQQQP
+130 QLAP
-138 QQQQQQ
+138 QQQHQQLQ
-144 QQASG
+144 QRPSASAVHSMG
-149 ERSISWLVD
+149 GVID
-158 GGGAGALLN
+158 GGGSGALLGS
-167 AASSDESDDK
+167 ADSDGDGDDEK
-177 KQQQLKQQQQLLA
+177 EPEL
-190 DETPPRPPAAKS
+190 PPRPPSRIKS
-202 KPKHSVKEEF
+202 QTHVRHIKEEF
-212 ERGVEVEKFY
+212 DRGVEVEKFY

-237 AKHEESIKRKG
+237 ARDEDTIEQKVIKRKG
-248 SVRLTEPHYV
+248 SVRLPPEPPPRQASAVASTAAGALPQVYRAHGHGHV
-258 RVPPQL
+258 HQHHVHRHGVESGKPQL
-264 PPRRQKSAEEVAMP
+264 PPRRQKSAEEVP
-278 KSALRQTEQLEWFD
+278 VSKSTTRAPEELEWFD
-292 RKAQQRHSARSAEGG
+292 RKAQQRHSARSAESGA
-307 QVREETMEWLRLQ
+307 VREETIEWL
-320 KRDRDRDRETPA
+320 A
-332 RTASGPSEITVLKDE
+332 RQRGPVRTSSGPSEITVMKDE
-347 LPDWLLEHLP
+347 VPDWLLEHLP
-357 RRAEIGA
+357 RKRSMVERPTESKTSA
-364 ADKPVS
+364 AS
-370 SAYAKALAE
+370 YAKALKEELAE
-379 LLKKPLSRQSSGPCE
+379 LLKKPLSRQSSAQHSE
-394 VSLLKTDI
+394 FSLLKTDI
-402 MDWLTKMQST
+402 VEWLTKLQTSSRS
-412 GSAQSKA
+412 SAREEAPPPK
-419 TRRGQHRSKGG
+419 TRRAHHRRNG
-430 SIRSNSQEEQSTE
+430 SGDTQRSHSQEDATVAQQ
-443 HAALQRKRH
+443 AARKRH
-452 SLGHSE
+452 SLGHSDRSE
-458 EEEQQQKQQQQ
+458 EEM
-469 QQKQQQQLPRLDWI
+469 LDWI
-483 AYPLHTATAA
+483 AYPLNRLQSLGKPPPMQQ
-493 ATTTV
+493 V
-498 PSGYDVPVRR
+498 PTMDRRQPFVELHHKPAVPPLQSQLHQQQPICA
-508 EERARERR
+508 ERERR
-516 LRHSASEVVSTATT
+516 SHERSRERKLRHSASEVVTAPTT
-530 TPQLERLERLYAK
+530 SAAAQSQLERLYAK

-553 KDTSA
+553 KDAKDIMLPPKESAMTTAATS
-558 STHHKSKR
+558 STVRESKR

-575 RSATVT
+575 RSATVSD
-581 EMSLPRAANP
+581 MSGHHNGGL
-591 CKAKRKSSSAE
+591 KRKSSSAE
-602 RAPRSRSPS
+602 RAPRSPS
-611 PCTDP
+611 PCNDP
-616 ACPLLP
+616 ACRLLP
-622 VCTDPH
+622 ICTDPH
-628 CRYLECRRRR
+628 CRFLECQTIERGAGM
-638 CLTSSASSVNLA
+638 TTVTTSASTINLA
-650 RHQQLAQVQL
+650 RHQQVARAQM
-660 HAVPAHLINDSA
+660 HTVPAHITSDD
-672 ATTPTTTATPPPTT
+672 TPTPPPPPPP
-686 AAIDVAAATAAAA
+686 
-699 AAAATSTERRL
+699 TSQQQQQQQMQQFQSAPQRRL
-710 IICHECRSCAPLLS
+710 VICHECRSCAPLLT
-724 CQNRKCLNA
+724 CQNRKCFNA

-740 RCAADFNRLR
+740 RSAADFNRLR
-750 TTLAQPPATLDDIE
+750 TTLAQPPTTLDDIE
-764 PAPLDL
+764 PAP
-770 ELQPL
+770 ETPS
-775 PLLPQ
+775 PQ
-780 QQQQQQHQAPQ
+780 MPRHPGMQ
-791 QLQHYRSNSQPN
+791 YRSNSQPN
-803 TLQRGDSNLG
+803 TLQRGDSAAAL
-813 WLETVQQ
+813 WQQ
-820 QHQLQ
+820 DAMGAVGSGPMLTTGMATHTILSSSQ
-825 PQQQQHLAQQPQHHH
+825 PPLPPSSLHITHAANGRHYYNGRNGNGMSHL
-840 HHHQHVLHTVTSNGG
+840 NGTN

-884 REVCQNRKLIKEQE
+884 REVCQNRKLIKTE

-905 PMQANIQMLYNFVEG
+905 PMKANIQMLYNFVEG
-920 VLSSWVDDDED
+920 VLSAWVDDDEE
-931 QVRSGAESEPEH
+931 QVRSGAESEPEQ
-943 GLVALQP
+943 GTMALKP
-950 IHRCNRLRYQC
+950 IYRCNRLRYQC
-961 IRRVVEEAA
+961 IKRIVEEAA
-970 DLQGTLKLGNSRY
+970 ELHGTLKLGNSRY

-1206 ETRHQIQT
+1206 DTRHQIQT

-1336 STVYLR
+1336 ATVYLR
-1342 EAMSVEEFLA
+1342 DAMSVEEFLA

-1357 RSLNPM
+1357 RNLNPM

-1402 MKILYQVELQRT
+1402 MKILYQVELHRT

-1451 MHNGIIKGDEI
+1451 MQNGIIKGDEI
-1462 MVINGAIV
+1462 MVINAAIV

-1485 QSLSMMMRS
+1485 QSLCMMMRS

-1513 DSLVCPPPPTDPP
+1513 DSLVCPPPPSDPP
-1526 VMSEEMITGLIVPAP
+1526 VMSEEMISGLIVPAP

-1561 SFVDPTVAQ
+1561 SSVEPTPAQMVA
-1570 LSVGI
+1570 
-1575 VGGVAGLGVAK
+1575 AATK

-1626 SSVSTTAL
+1626 SSVSNAAL

-1650 MELVDTE
+1650 LELVDTE

-1704 QNLEEALELEPE
+1704 QNLEEALELEPD
-1716 FNKFEHCGQFRNV
+1716 FHNFEHSSQFRNV

-1797 ILKYPLLLQQM
+1797 ILKYPLLLQQL
-1808 RNLTDTRADEHVH
+1808 RNLTDSRADEHLH

-1868 PGDLLYYG
+1868 PDHSFLDTGDLLYYG

-2006 NMSIPMKNFGGS
+2006 NMSIPMKGFGS
-2018 SGSVSGLSSQLG
+2018 SGSVSGISSQG
-2030 GYAGNSQTLERPK
+2030 GGSGSSQTLERPK
-2043 QQITIVQGSHT
+2043 QQITIIQGSQT

-2082 GDDLPPTVGVV
+2082 ADDVPML
-2093 HYAPHTHTQQQ
+2093 HHQHQQ
-2104 QQLLQ
+2104 QQLQPSGFRGRSKTVGDATELMSSSIDPQ
-2109 QQQQQQGGFRSRSK
+2109 QQQQQQHQK
-2123 TLGDVTDAQQPQQQ
+2123 HMQHHQQQ
-2137 QQPQQAAGPHPQP
+2137 QM
-2150 HPHPREPPP
+2150 
-2159 PPIRQPHLHHHSTD
+2159 HHHHQQMHQSD
-2173 IERIDPGTKSEG
+2173 IERMDPGTKSEG

-2193 IRPKATLGRTPNHL
+2193 IKAKATLGRTPNHL

-2228 SSHPPASYQPV
+2228 SSHPPSSYQPV
-2239 LMKDLGKS
+2239 LMKDLGKTNSITNELSSS
-2247 PSDCE
+2247 PQAEYMDAAGTVTVSSLSAAMEATDQMMFMIE
-2252 LYSETEL
+2252 EMGIEVREMDEQMVEQEEEDEEDDVDERQMRQQQQEEMDYIL
-2259 ESEAH
+2259 ESELQ
-2264 AAQVAATF
+2264 AASVAAAF
-2272 NLSLGSSGSL
+2272 NLSLGS
-2282 FTTTTAITEP
+2282 P
-2292 SHSLQLTQSQTP
+2292 VWK
-2304 SSSSSSPH
+2304 
-2312 SNQII
+2312 
-2317 RHLSPRQ
+2317 PRD
-2324 SPRQSP
+2324 
-2330 REEIEVI
+2330 
-2337 EIFESEA
+2337 
-2344 ERLAATQQVAVVHQ
+2344 
-2358 HSGRESQSQKKR
+2358 
-2370 SEREMIVATDHA
+2370 MIN
-2382 KLTETDATSRYMDKH
+2382 LGDA
-2397 LSELEQEDLAGL
+2397 Q
-2409 AAGRT
+2409 
-2414 CDIAAYMASLRE
+2414 
-2426 KSFDGADVDAEEA
+2426 
-2439 QDQQQNDSSL
+2439 
-2449 SPEPQTIVENTQQII
+2449 
-2464 TVDIE
+2464 
-2469 SPSSRPATESDS
+2469 
-2481 TGGNTTGASE
+2481 
-2491 RSGDETED
+2491 
-2499 EPTNSLASH
+2499 
-2508 IVVIDKKVD
+2508 
-2517 KVFKTKAPEKVAGR
+2517 
-2531 SKSGKRQSIYI
+2531 
-2542 SPDRSK
+2542 
-2548 SQGSSPVRII
+2548 
-2558 KIKSPRNSVSE
+2558 
-2569 QGKRRDSS
+2569 
-2577 QDRLSGSGSGS
+2577 
-2588 GSVAGSGS
+2588 
-2596 GRRTPSPRRSSEG
+2596 
-2609 GGGILKHTSMGG
+2609 
-2621 GGILKP
+2621 
-2627 PASPAKSKSPDRS
+2627 
-2640 CLKKGGPSHVCN
+2640 
-2652 VESSMSLSPRV
+2652 
-2663 SPRGSIDHLSP
+2663 
-2674 DRGISCQR
+2674 
-2682 HSPRS
+2682 
-2687 SFDSHGSSDH
+2687 
-2697 NLDVP
+2697 
-2702 YGGAGGGGGGGA
+2702 
-2714 RKRSMSAHGSFETG
+2714 
-2728 HKAGQGQETYQYYPV
+2728 
-2743 YDNQTCSDHY
+2743 
-2753 VAAAPTSS
+2753 
-2761 RHSRLSKSLE
+2761 
-2771 RSTSRD
+2771 
-2777 STTTSSSHRPYGISP
+2777 STTRKD
-2792 ERSYVVYSSGPL
+2792 
-2804 RSQSAENTFSQQ
+2804 
-2816 PIYDALP
+2816 DAN
-2823 PRQAPQQ
+2823 
-2830 YMPMV
+2830 
-2835 SYMPDM
+2835 
-2841 DMDVGV
+2841 
-2847 DVGYGPSCPHEQAGY
+2847 
-2862 QLSSSAPEYT
+2862 
-2872 TCIDCL
+2872 
-2878 YQKRPS
+2878 K